1 MQQVQFVESILLFPF
16 EMVVHRSAHFHME
29 TGHFLSCILC
39 RNTKCLTETLVLTT
53 DLRETPWEFSTQG
66 TSVPLNITSAS
77 VGHFCSAD
85 WHARAFRVST
95 MWEMESKENKVW
107 ISVSTFTCS
116 TDEWNRKYLKPQTL
130 SISPSK
136 THSEP
141 LWPAWR
147 CRARVINHS
156 LFGPGFIVR
165 NCPTPALDGNARRPR
180 GLCSVC
186 WSPAHMCC
194 GRWCSGQY
202 RPDFDG
208 HLSLIWKS
216 HVAFKIWKV
225 KSMNRL
231 SVIMWLDRYLAV
243 IFKVGVIDF

>member
-1 MQQVQFVESILLFPF
+1 MSDWNFGPYHRPSRDPMRIQHPGNVSPFEHHLRLHRPLLF
-16 EMVVHRSAHFHME
+16 RW
-29 TGHFLSCILC
+29 
-39 RNTKCLTETLVLTT
+39 LTCA
-53 DLRETPWEFSTQG
+53 G
-66 TSVPLNITSAS
+66 
-77 VGHFCSAD
+77 
-85 WHARAFRVST
+85 FRVST
-95 MWEMESKENKVW
+95 MWEMESEENKVW

-165 NCPTPALDGNARRPR
+165 NCPTPAPDGNARRPR